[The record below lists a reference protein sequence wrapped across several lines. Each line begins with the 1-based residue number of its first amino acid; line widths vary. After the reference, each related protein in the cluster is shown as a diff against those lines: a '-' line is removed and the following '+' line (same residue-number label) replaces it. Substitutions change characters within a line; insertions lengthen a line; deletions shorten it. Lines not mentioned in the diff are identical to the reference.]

1 MPELPLTPRR
11 FGAQD
16 LSYLLRSMAQVGG
29 DLVAIPIAQQRRLL
43 QRSGNLCAFPDCRLL
58 LTTPG
63 TPTDPVVVLGE
74 IAHIVAESPHGP
86 RGASPLTPEQR
97 NLYPNLILLCNQH
110 HQLIDSD
117 GAVATYTVERL
128 TAMKEDHEK
137 WVERTPARANQCRR

>member
-29 DLVAIPIAQQRRLL
+29 DLVAIPMAQQRRLL
-43 QRSGNLCAFPDCRLL
+43 QRSGNLCAFPNCRLL

-63 TPTDPVVVLGE
+63 DPTDPVVVLGE

-86 RGASPLTPEQR
+86 RGASPLTP
-97 NLYPNLILLCNQH
+97 
-110 HQLIDSD
+110 
-117 GAVATYTVERL
+117 V
-128 TAMKEDHEK
+128 
-137 WVERTPARANQCRR
+137 PAEPLSGT